1 MPTSTLTTKG
11 QITLPKRIR
20 ELLKLDTGDTVD
32 FVDAADGT
40 IQVRAGR
47 YDVRDLKGLLKRPG
61 RKPVS
66 LETMEDALLEARGR
80 RP

>member
-1 MPTSTLTTKG
+1 MPAATLTTKG

-32 FVDAADGT
+32 FIVSADGT
-40 IQVRAGR
+40 IHVRAGR
-47 YDVRDLKGLLKRPG
+47 YDVRDLRGLLKRPG
-61 RKPVS
+61 RKSVTVES
-66 LETMEDALLEARGR
+66 MDEALLAARGR